1 MKLID
6 CYTTLSG
13 NISTKTVKKHPMRPM
28 FPRKTE
34 NDIQASGTQLHSV
47 KSYSFDR
54 NVKNPKHVR
63 PTDTPAQETTK
74 RILRPQISQSN
85 VVADVPRSCTMP
97 MTMVQVSG
105 SIVLPD
111 ISKISDI

>member
-1 MKLID
+1 
-6 CYTTLSG
+6 
-13 NISTKTVKKHPMRPM
+13 MRPM

-34 NDIQASGTQLHSV
+34 NDIETNGTQLHSL
-47 KSYSFDR
+47 KSYFCEK
-54 NVKNPKHVR
+54 NVKNPKHVS
-63 PTDTPAQETTK
+63 PTHTPAEEITK

-85 VVADVPRSCTMP
+85 VVAYVPRICTIP
-97 MTMVQVSG
+97 ITMVHVSG